1 MFDELTDVLAL
12 SNPLGFDETDAV
24 EVYTF
29 KLKEHL
35 TSIDGLK
42 DEKGYVIYSTTANSI
57 FYSPILK
64 KCTSSYTI

>member
-12 SNPLGFDETDAV
+12 SNPLGFDETDVV

-29 KLKEHL
+29 KI
-35 TSIDGLK
+35 SIYGLK
-42 DEKGYVIYSTTANSI
+42 DETGYVIYSTTANSI